1 MEQLKEFVLNTLKE
15 NQNIIVED
23 SKNWMSGAI
32 EHPGSLRKHFGL
44 KKSEKLTSKLIN
56 QEINKLKEKDKDPD
70 KEGIQGLTVSDKR
83 LLKKLNLAKILDKK
97 RKNK

>member
-44 KKSEKLTSKLIN
+44 KKS
-56 QEINKLKEKDKDPD
+56 
-70 KEGIQGLTVSDKR
+70 
-83 LLKKLNLAKILDKK
+83 
-97 RKNK
+97 